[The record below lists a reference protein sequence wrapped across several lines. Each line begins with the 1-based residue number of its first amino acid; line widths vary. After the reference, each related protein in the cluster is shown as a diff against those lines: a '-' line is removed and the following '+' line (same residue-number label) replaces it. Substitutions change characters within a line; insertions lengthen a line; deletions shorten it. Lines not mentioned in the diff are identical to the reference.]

1 MKAFTLLF
9 LLVAAALCILCRR
22 AEKPATEENPCE
34 TCVRWEECNG
44 VDEDCPWKEENR
56 GET

>member
-1 MKAFTLLF
+1 MVFTLLF
-9 LLVAAALCILCRR
+9 LLVAAALCILCGR
-22 AEKPATEENPCE
+22 ADEPKDDPCG

-44 VDEDCPWKEENR
+44 VDEDCPWKEETR

>member
-1 MKAFTLLF
+1 MIAFTLLF

-22 AEKPATEENPCE
+22 AEESEAEEDPCD

-44 VDEDCPWKEENR
+44 VDKDCPWKEENR